1 MKRAE
6 KEKLKTGIAAAVG
19 LAVIALII
27 VAAVMVA
34 PKDPFSDTACVNE
47 VSNMHR
53 Y

>member
-6 KEKLKTGIAAAVG
+6 KEKMKTGIAAAVG
-19 LAVIALII
+19 LTVIGLII
-27 VAAVMVA
+27 FAAVKVA
-34 PKDPFSDTACVNE
+34 PKDPFSDTAFVNE